1 MDLAG
6 RGGTD
11 IIECSSIQED
21 FRYLKAVGRGPPDLA
36 PEALTALRWFE
47 FAEHSSPPSL
57 WPTCT
62 QEWQAHRSPPGFVKA
77 SVQGPHPTLLS
88 TLPKRSSYLQSA

>member
-11 IIECSSIQED
+11 IIESSSIQED

-36 PEALTALRWFE
+36 PEALTALGWFE
-47 FAEHSSPPSL
+47 FAEHLSPQSL

-62 QEWQAHRSPPGFVKA
+62 QEWQAHRSPPGL
-77 SVQGPHPTLLS
+77 SRPLSRDPT
-88 TLPKRSSYLQSA
+88 PPC